1 MRVDY
6 DALVQKQSTEILL
19 RRMLGDLAPAYTAAE
34 LEAGVNRLYRAVLET
49 PIEASNC
56 YCPQLRD
63 DDICDACF
71 DEAMGLNTGK

>member
-1 MRVDY
+1 MTVDY
-6 DALVQKQSTEILL
+6 DALVQREATEILL
-19 RRMLGDLAPAYTAAE
+19 RSMLRENASHLSAAE
-34 LEAGVNRLYRAVLET
+34 IEAGVNALYKAVLET

-71 DEAMGLNTGK
+71 DEAMGLNIGK